1 MSQILEMIAEA
12 LVDGAVSTVKTN
24 VQKAVDEGIP
34 AKEIL
39 NDGLLAGMD
48 EVSVLFKDGEMFV
61 PEVLVSANAG
71 WRRNYQTFVACGGC
85 RTVGKNSNGDG

>member
-61 PEVLVSANAG
+61 PEVLVSAKAMQAG
-71 WRRNYQTFVACGGC
+71 VEIIKPLLLAAGEEP
-85 RTVGKNSNGDG
+85 